1 MNKKIQFFAVEVEC
15 SQAID
20 FELQQVCFDAE
31 PPCMDEE
38 EEEDVMNRVH
48 PYFLMSGD
56 FEHSGPDAV
65 EWHDGRDY
73 GGGDFIKS
81 FELSRNRFA
90 AELMNGL
97 IFDVIFEISDEAF
110 FELREYVNRIAVK
123 GRR

>member
-1 MNKKIQFFAVEVEC
+1 MKEKIEFFAAAVDC
-15 SQAID
+15 SQAVD
-20 FELQQVCFDAE
+20 FEVQQVCFDAE
-31 PPCMDEE
+31 PPNTCD
-38 EEEDVMNRVH
+38 DDSMNRDH

-56 FEHSGPDAV
+56 FEHSGSDMV

-73 GGGDFIKS
+73 GGGDFIKT
-81 FELSRNRFA
+81 FELSRNRFT

-110 FELREYVNRIAVK
+110 FELREYVNRIALK